1 MTITV
6 VLLLNGTVIVVY
18 AQCRETVRKALLVS
32 ASSFVFFLSFFPSY
46 DFYLNSCA
54 GNIYLGEFFFFP
66 RTGSVCL
73 FLANSDEEPSCCR
86 VLYRTPTSSSTGTV
100 LEYTLLQFKCR
111 QASKQV
117 QGIR

>member
-32 ASSFVFFLSFFPSY
+32 ASSSFVFFFLSFFPSY

-54 GNIYLGEFFFFP
+54 GNIYLGEFFFFSP
-66 RTGSVCL
+66 DWFGLPVFS
-73 FLANSDEEPSCCR
+73 
-86 VLYRTPTSSSTGTV
+86 
-100 LEYTLLQFKCR
+100 
-111 QASKQV
+111 
-117 QGIR
+117 